1 MSISQH
7 IQQREQHSLCYTP
20 STGVQLWD
28 VTPGLVTY
36 SENRG
41 TDGFRISSATSV
53 LGQSP
58 FLSGEGA
65 TVPREAGVGLWE
77 QGPQREPS
85 TSSFQKHFSG
95 SAQCLIGKL
104 REMTGTMPCPKV
116 PQGTHSKPLLP
127 SYRCWLS
134 RVLLALLLSGW
145 EPLLVVDTC
154 LGVTSPAPLQCKAG
168 SDFQHTACPQDSP
181 TAAGTHR
188 AWQSKLASE
197 QGACAGPWPEG
208 CSGGGDAALAG
219 AEDGGSERSRLLL
232 SHCPLSQARGTKCR
246 EPQPSGERGWG
257 RVIWK
262 GSRACQRLS
271 GGFSRCGGEGT
282 CGVAVP
288 LPCSLAQ

>member
-7 IQQREQHSLCYTP
+7 TQQQELHNLRYTP

-28 VTPGLVTY
+28 VTLGLVTY

-41 TDGFRISSATSV
+41 TDDFRISSATSV

-65 TVPREAGVGLWE
+65 TVLREAGVGLWE

-95 SAQCLIGKL
+95 CAQCLIGQL

-127 SYRCWLS
+127 SYHCQLS
-134 RVLLALLLSGW
+134 RVVLALLLSGW
-145 EPLLVVDTC
+145 EPLLVVDIC

-168 SDFQHTACPQDSP
+168 CDFQPTACAQDSP
-181 TAAGTHR
+181 TAA
-188 AWQSKLASE
+188 AE
-197 QGACAGPWPEG
+197 QGHTGHGRASWHLSKEPVLGPGPRDAVVEEMQPLQGRRTAAVSATACF
-208 CSGGGDAALAG
+208 CHTVL
-219 AEDGGSERSRLLL
+219 
-232 SHCPLSQARGTKCR
+232 CPRHVA
-246 EPQPSGERGWG
+246 PSA
-257 RVIWK
+257 
-262 GSRACQRLS
+262 GSRSHPES
-271 GGFSRCGGEGT
+271 GD
-282 CGVAVP
+282 GVE
-288 LPCSLAQ
+288 